1 MSLDVSVVRRTN
13 EQKRNYRIKF
23 MSRKTQP
30 NDEAQIR
37 KVIDDWAYALRNKDT
52 DDVLSHYAPSL
63 IHFSLAPPLLS
74 ALTDAKG
81 LKAWFATWQGPIG
94 YEIHDLNITVGN
106 DVAFSHSVNR
116 MHGTNTAGGKDA
128 LWFRHT
134 LGFRKISGEW
144 KITHEHESVPFYMD
158 GSFKAAVDLKP

>member
-1 MSLDVSVVRRTN
+1 MT
-13 EQKRNYRIKF
+13 
-23 MSRKTQP
+23 RKSQP
-30 NDEAQIR
+30 ADEAQIR
-37 KVIDDWAYALRNKDT
+37 KVIDDWAYALRNKDA
-52 DDVLSHYAPSL
+52 DGVLSHYVPSL
-63 IHFSLAPPLLS
+63 IHFSLAAPLLLERS
-74 ALTDAKG
+74 DAKG
-81 LKAWFATWQGPIG
+81 LEAWFATWQGPIG

-116 MHGTNTAGGKDA
+116 MHGTNTAGGKDD